1 MTIERWIVQEWNPA
15 YEAWFTW
22 GKCGSDY
29 RFWTWQNARNHYEE
43 YKKDFHYSPS
53 MHRYCKTEIQLET
66 IISTEVHSTISLDG
80 EEINLT
86 TQTVEQDEMKF
97 T

>member
-1 MTIERWIVQEWNPA
+1 MTIERWIVQEWNHA
-15 YEAWFTW
+15 YEAWYTW

-29 RFWTWQNARNHYEE
+29 RFWTWENAKNNYAEHKTDIHYAPCM
-43 YKKDFHYSPS
+43 Y
-53 MHRYCKTEIQLET
+53 RYCKIVIQPESILN
-66 IISTEVHSTISLDG
+66 IAIHSTFTDND